1 MEIMLN
7 KIKYCAILV
16 AIILFSSSC
25 QKDYLDKVPLSG
37 PSSSSFYSN
46 EAELKLGLVGCYKSI
61 NFNINGEP
69 RTWISILDMTSDIG
83 WNRSSS
89 DVQQM
94 GNGSLT
100 SQTAS
105 IKQLFTG
112 FYDGIGRCNFLL
124 DNIDN
129 LKDKISP
136 AVYSATK
143 AEARFIRAMNYH
155 YLSEL
160 FGGVPL
166 VTKTLKLEELQV
178 AKSTKAQVVD
188 FVISEMEEA
197 SKDLPN
203 TYGTADTQHG
213 RATKSAALAIKAR
226 AALYNGKYDVAAAA
240 AKAVMDLKQYKLD
253 TSFPKLFNYDGQAS
267 PEIILSLQFLK
278 GVITQSIPNFYGS
291 RLAGGVSN
299 EVPAQSMVDSYEC
312 TDGLTI
318 DKSPLFSPL
327 QPFKNRD
334 PRLGYTIVLP
344 GSTYFDV
351 QFETHPDSLKV
362 WNYAVTPAT
371 RINNTDATNAFATFT
386 GYLWRKY
393 TDIRDKADDTHSD
406 MNIILIR
413 YAEVLLNYAEAKIEA
428 NQIDQSVYDAI
439 NEVRQRPGVNMPAIT
454 IGKTQVELRS
464 IIRRERKCELA
475 VEGLRLF
482 DIRRWKIAEQVMK
495 GPFLGRI
502 KTSFLSSAPAIDAN
516 GTADYSNVA
525 NRSQMRLIENRNFN
539 PARDYVWPF
548 PNVEVLTNKSLI
560 QNPNW

>member
-1 MEIMLN
+1 MLN
-7 KIKYCAILV
+7 KIKYWVLTVGVILCA
-16 AIILFSSSC
+16 SSC
-25 QKDYLDKVPLSG
+25 QKDYLDKVPLNG

-46 EAELKLGLVGCYKSI
+46 EDELKLGLVGCYKSI

-89 DVQQM
+89 DVQTM

-100 SQTAS
+100 SQTKA
-105 IKQLFTG
+105 ITQLFTG
-112 FYDGIGRCNFLL
+112 FYEGIGRCNFLL
-124 DNIDN
+124 DHIDD
-129 LKDKISP
+129 LKSKIS
-136 AVYSATK
+136 AATYAQTK
-143 AEARFIRAMNYH
+143 AEARFIRALNYH
-155 YLSEL
+155 YLAEM

-166 VTKTLKLEELQV
+166 VTKVLKLEELQV
-178 AKSTKAQVVD
+178 AKSTKAQVTD
-188 FVISEMEEA
+188 FVMAEMDEA
-197 SKDLPN
+197 AKDLPN
-203 TYGTADTQHG
+203 TYGSLDAQHG

-226 AALYNGKYDVAAAA
+226 TALYNGKFAEAAIA

-278 GVITQSIPNFYGS
+278 GIITQNIPNYYGS
-291 RLAGGVSN
+291 RLGGGVSN
-299 EVPAQSMVDSYEC
+299 EVPPQSMVDSYEC

-318 DKSPLFSPL
+318 DKSPLFNPAK
-327 QPFKNRD
+327 PFLNRD
-334 PRLGYTIVLP
+334 PRLGYSIVLP
-344 GSTYFDV
+344 SSVYFDV

-362 WNYAVTPAT
+362 WNYAVTPAV
-371 RINNTDATNAFATFT
+371 RINNTDATNAFATFS

-406 MNIILIR
+406 INIILIR
-413 YAEVLLNYAEAKIEA
+413 YAEVLLIYAEAKIEA

-439 NEVRQRPGVNMPAIT
+439 NEVRQRVGVGMPPIT
-454 IGKTQVELRS
+454 GVKTQAELRS
-464 IIRRERKCELA
+464 IVRRERKCELA

-495 GPFLGRI
+495 GPLLGRI
-502 KTSFLSSAPAIDAN
+502 KTAFLSNAPTIDAN
-516 GTADYSNVA
+516 GTPDYTNVT

-539 PARDYVWPF
+539 PARDYLWPL
-548 PNVEVLTNKSLI
+548 PNIEVLTNKSLV

>member
-1 MEIMLN
+1 MLN
-7 KIKYCAILV
+7 KTKFSTIIFAFILM
-16 AIILFSSSC
+16 FSSC
-25 QKDYLDKVPLSG
+25 KKDYLDKVPLSG

-69 RTWISILDMTSDIG
+69 RTWISILDMASDIG

-100 SQTAS
+100 SQTNAM
-105 IKQLFTG
+105 KQLFTG

-124 DNIDN
+124 DNIEV

-136 AVYSATK
+136 AVYSSTK
-143 AEARFIRAMNYH
+143 AEARFIRALNYH
-155 YLSEL
+155 YLIEL

-178 AKSTKAQVVD
+178 PKSTKEQVAD
-188 FVISEMEEA
+188 FVISELEEA
-197 SKDLPN
+197 AKDLPN
-203 TYGTADTQHG
+203 TYGSLDAQHG

-226 AALYNGKYDVAAAA
+226 TALYNGRFEVAAAA
-240 AKAVMDLKQYKLD
+240 AKAVMDLKQYKID

-278 GVITQSIPNFYGS
+278 GVITQSIPNYYGS

-318 DKSPLFSPL
+318 DKSPLFSPT

-334 PRLGYTIVLP
+334 PRLGYSIVLP
-344 GSTYFDV
+344 NSVYFDV
-351 QFETHPDSLKV
+351 QFETHPDSTKV

-413 YAEVLLNYAEAKIEA
+413 YAEVLLIYAEAKIEA
-428 NQIDQSVYDAI
+428 GQIDQSVYDAI
-439 NEVRQRPGVNMPAIT
+439 NEVRQRPGVGMPAIST
-454 IGKTQVELRS
+454 GKTQAQLRS
-464 IIRRERKCELA
+464 IVRRERKCELA

-502 KTSFLSSAPAIDAN
+502 KTAFLSSAPVIDAN
-516 GTADYSNVA
+516 GTADYTNVA
-525 NRSQMRLIENRNFN
+525 NRGQMRLIENRNFN
-539 PARDYVWPF
+539 PARDYLYPF
-548 PNVEVLTNKSLI
+548 PNVEVLTNKSLV

>member
-1 MEIMLN
+1 MLH
-7 KIKYCAILV
+7 KIKYWVITGFIVLITA
-16 AIILFSSSC
+16 SC
-25 QKDYLDKVPLSG
+25 QKDYLDRVPLSG

-46 EAELKLGLVGCYKSI
+46 EDELKLGLIGCYKSI

-69 RTWISILDMTSDIG
+69 RTWISILDMASDIG
-83 WNRSSS
+83 WNRSNS
-89 DVQQM
+89 DVQTM
-94 GNGSLT
+94 GNGSVT
-100 SQTAS
+100 SQTTA

-136 AVYSATK
+136 VVYAQTK

-155 YLSEL
+155 YLVEL

-166 VTKTLKLEELQV
+166 VTKVLKLEELQIP
-178 AKSTKAQVVD
+178 KSTKAQVVD
-188 FVISEMEEA
+188 FIIAEMDEA
-197 SKDLPN
+197 AKDLPN
-203 TYGTADTQHG
+203 TYGTLDTYHG

-226 AALYNGKYDVAAAA
+226 AALYNGKFDVAATA
-240 AKAVMDLKQYKLD
+240 AKAVMDLKQYKID

-278 GVITQSIPNFYGS
+278 GIITQNIANYYGS

-299 EVPAQSMVDSYEC
+299 EIPVQSMVDSYDC

-318 DKSPLFSPL
+318 DKSPLFNPQ

-334 PRLGYTIVLP
+334 PRLGYSIVLP
-344 GSTYFDV
+344 GSNYFDV

-371 RINNTDATNAFATFT
+371 RINNTDATNAFATFS

-413 YAEVLLNYAEAKIEA
+413 YAEVLLIYAEAKIEA

-439 NEVRQRPGVNMPAIT
+439 NEIRQRPGVNMPAIT
-454 IGKTQVELRS
+454 AGKNQAELRS
-464 IIRRERKCELA
+464 IVRRERKCELA

-495 GPFLGRI
+495 GPILGRI
-502 KTSFLSSAPAIDAN
+502 KTAFLSNAPVIDAN
-516 GTADYSNVA
+516 GTADYTNVT

-548 PNVEVLTNKSLI
+548 PNIEVLTNKSLV

>member
-1 MEIMLN
+1 MLN
-7 KIKYCAILV
+7 KIKYL
-16 AIILFSSSC
+16 AIIVFIVLFSASC
-25 QKDYLDKVPLSG
+25 QKDYLERVPLSG

-46 EAELKLGLVGCYKSI
+46 EDELKLGLMGCYKSI

-69 RTWISILDMTSDIG
+69 RTWISILDMASDIG

-94 GNGSLT
+94 GNGSVT
-100 SQTAS
+100 SQTTA
-105 IKQLFTG
+105 IRQLFTG

-129 LKDKISP
+129 LKDKLTPS
-136 AVYSATK
+136 VYAQTK

-155 YLSEL
+155 YLAEL

-166 VTKTLKLEELQV
+166 VTKVLRLEELQV
-178 AKSTKAQVVD
+178 PKSTKAQVVD
-188 FVISEMEEA
+188 FVITEMDEA
-197 SKDLPN
+197 AKDLPN
-203 TYGTADTQHG
+203 TYGTLDTYHG
-213 RATKSAALAIKAR
+213 RATKSAALAFKAR
-226 AALYNGKYDVAAAA
+226 TALYNGKFDVAAVA
-240 AKAVMDLKQYKLD
+240 AKGVMDLKQYKID
-253 TSFPKLFNYDGQAS
+253 TSFPKMFNYDGQTS
-267 PEIILSLQFLK
+267 SEIILSLQFLK
-278 GVITQSIPNFYGS
+278 GIITQNIPNYYGS

-318 DKSPLFSPL
+318 DKSPLFNPQ

-334 PRLGYTIVLP
+334 PRLGYSIVLP

-393 TDIRDKADDTHSD
+393 TDLRDKADDTHSD
-406 MNIILIR
+406 MNITLLR
-413 YAEVLLNYAEAKIEA
+413 YAEVLLIYAEAKIEA

-439 NEVRQRPGVNMPAIT
+439 NEVRQRPGVGMPAISP
-454 IGKTQVELRS
+454 GKTQAQLRS
-464 IIRRERKCELA
+464 IVRRERKCELA

-495 GPFLGRI
+495 GAFLGRI
-502 KTSFLSSAPAIDAN
+502 KTTFLSNAPSIDEN
-516 GTADYSNVA
+516 GTADYTNVT
-525 NRSQMRLIENRNFN
+525 NRSQMRLIETRNFN
-539 PARDYVWPF
+539 PARDYVFPF
-548 PNVEVLTNKSLI
+548 PNIEVLTNKALV
-560 QNPNW
+560 QNPGW

>member
-1 MEIMLN
+1 MLN
-7 KIKYCAILV
+7 KMKYCTLAAVL
-16 AIILFSSSC
+16 LLLSTSC
-25 QKDYLDKVPLSG
+25 QKDYLDKLPLSG
-37 PSSSSFYSN
+37 PSSSSFYNN

-61 NFNINGEP
+61 NFTINGEP
-69 RTWISILDMTSDIG
+69 RTWISILDMTTDIG

-105 IKQLFTG
+105 MTQLLAG

-124 DNIDN
+124 DNIDR
-129 LKDKISP
+129 LKDKLSP
-136 AVYSATK
+136 GTYAATK
-143 AEARFIRAMNYH
+143 AEARFIRALNYH
-155 YLSEL
+155 YLAEF

-178 AKSTKAQVVD
+178 PKSTKAEITD
-188 FVISEMEEA
+188 FVISEMAEA
-197 SKDLPN
+197 AKDLPD
-203 TYGTADTQHG
+203 TYGSTDAQHG
-213 RATKSAALAIKAR
+213 RATKSAALAIEAR
-226 AALYNGKYDVAAAA
+226 TALYNGRWDIAAAS
-240 AKAVMDLKQYKLD
+240 AKAVMDLKQYKLE
-253 TSFPKLFNYDGQAS
+253 TSFPKLFNYDGQSS

-318 DKSPLFSPL
+318 DKSPLFNPA

-334 PRLGYTIVLP
+334 PRLGFSIVVP

-362 WNYAVTPAT
+362 WNYAVSPAT

-406 MNIILIR
+406 MNIIMIR

-428 NQIDQSVYDAI
+428 NQIDQSVYNAI
-439 NEVRQRPGVNMPAIT
+439 NEIRQRPGVNMPPVT
-454 IGKTQVELRS
+454 IGKSQAELRS
-464 IIRRERKCELA
+464 VIRRERKCELA

-502 KTSFLSSAPAIDAN
+502 KNAYLSGAPAIDEN
-516 GTADYSNVA
+516 GTPDYSKVA
-525 NRSQMRLIENRNFN
+525 NKSQMRLIENRNFN

-548 PNVEVLTNKSLI
+548 PNVEVLTNKSLV

>member
-1 MEIMLN
+1 MLN
-7 KIKYCAILV
+7 KIKYCAILIT
-16 AIILFSSSC
+16 IILFSTSC

-69 RTWISILDMTSDIG
+69 RTWISILDMASDIG

-136 AVYSATK
+136 AVYAATK
-143 AEARFIRAMNYH
+143 AEARFVRALNYH
-155 YLSEL
+155 YLTEL

-178 AKSTKAQVVD
+178 SKSTKAQVVD
-188 FVISEMEEA
+188 FIISEMEEA

-226 AALYNGKYDVAAAA
+226 VALYNGKYDVAAAA

-318 DKSPLFSPL
+318 DRSPLFSPA

-334 PRLGYTIVLP
+334 PRLGYSIVLP

-439 NEVRQRPGVNMPAIT
+439 NEVRQRPGVNMPPIT
-454 IGKTQVELRS
+454 VGKTQTELRS

-502 KTSFLSSAPAIDAN
+502 KTTFLSNAPVIDAN
-516 GTADYSNVA
+516 GTPDYSNVA

-539 PARDYVWPF
+539 PSRDYVWPF
-548 PNVEVLTNKSLI
+548 PNVEVLTNKSLV

>member
-1 MEIMLN
+1 
-7 KIKYCAILV
+7 
-16 AIILFSSSC
+16 
-25 QKDYLDKVPLSG
+25 
-37 PSSSSFYSN
+37 
-46 EAELKLGLVGCYKSI
+46 
-61 NFNINGEP
+61 
-69 RTWISILDMTSDIG
+69 
-83 WNRSSS
+83 
-89 DVQQM
+89 
-94 GNGSLT
+94 
-100 SQTAS
+100 
-105 IKQLFTG
+105 
-112 FYDGIGRCNFLL
+112 L

-129 LKDKISP
+129 IKDKLSP
-136 AVYSATK
+136 AVYAQTK

-155 YLSEL
+155 YLAEL
-160 FGGVPL
+160 FGGVPM
-166 VTKTLKLEELQV
+166 VTKTLKLEELQI

-188 FVISEMEEA
+188 FVLAEMDEA

-203 TYGTADTQHG
+203 TYGSLDAQHG

-226 AALYNGKYDVAAAA
+226 AALYNGKWDVAAAA
-240 AKAVMDLKQYKLD
+240 AKAVMDLKQYKID
-253 TSFPKLFNYDGQAS
+253 SSFPKLFNYDGQAS

-278 GVITQSIPNFYGS
+278 GIITQNIPNYYGS

-299 EVPAQSMVDSYEC
+299 EVPAQSMVDSYAC

-318 DKSPLFSPL
+318 DKSPLFIPS

-334 PRLGYTIVLP
+334 PRLGYSIVLP
-344 GSTYFDV
+344 GSAYFDV

-362 WNYAVTPAT
+362 WNYAVSPAT

-428 NQIDQSVYDAI
+428 GQIDQSVYDAI
-439 NEVRQRPGVNMPAIT
+439 NEVRQRPGVGMPIIT
-454 IGKTQVELRS
+454 AGKTQEELRS
-464 IIRRERKCELA
+464 IVRRERKCELA

-495 GPFLGRI
+495 GPFVGRI
-502 KTSFLSSAPAIDAN
+502 KTAFLSNAPVIDAN
-516 GTADYSNVA
+516 GTPDYSGVTNK
-525 NRSQMRLIENRNFN
+525 SQMRLIENRNFN

-548 PNVEVLTNKSLI
+548 PNVEVLTNKSLV